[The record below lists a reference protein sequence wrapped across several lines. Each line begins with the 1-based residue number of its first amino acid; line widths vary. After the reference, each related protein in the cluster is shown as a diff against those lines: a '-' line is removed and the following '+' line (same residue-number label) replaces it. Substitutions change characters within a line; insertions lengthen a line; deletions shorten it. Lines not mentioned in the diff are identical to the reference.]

1 MPCQTEIQGAHGPI
15 QLYRWGTEDPRYIAV
30 LVHGYG
36 EHAGRYEHVADE
48 LVSGGAEVYAA
59 DYPGH
64 GRSAGERALIE
75 DVDDLAADTAR
86 VVALATEAH
95 PELPLALIG
104 HSLGG
109 MVATRF
115 AQLHPEQLSVLVLSG
130 PAIGG
135 NPDILGLVAL
145 PEIPEIPI
153 DTSWLSRDP
162 EVGIRYAEDPLVWH
176 GPFSRPTL
184 EALVNGVDQVA
195 GGGDF
200 GTLPTLW
207 MHGEEDPLCPLPQAR
222 EAIARV
228 RGANFEE
235 RIYPGARH
243 EIFNET
249 NKDEVLGD
257 LTEFLDRNIPKT
269 DPAQAASHVD
279 S

>member
-1 MPCQTEIQGAHGPI
+1 MPFETEIQGAKGPI
-15 QLYRWGTEDPRYIAV
+15 QLYRWDTDDPRYIAV

-36 EHAGRYEHVADE
+36 EHAGRYEHVAEE
-48 LVSGGAEVYAA
+48 LVSRGAEVYAA
-59 DYPGH
+59 DHPGH

-75 DVDDLAADTAR
+75 DVDDLAADTEH
-86 VVALATEAH
+86 VVAAARETH
-95 PELPLALIG
+95 PGLPLALIG

-109 MVATRF
+109 IVATRF
-115 AQLHPEQLSVLVLSG
+115 AQMHPEQLSVLVLSG

-153 DTSWLSRDP
+153 DTTWLSRDP
-162 EVGIRYAEDPLVWH
+162 EVGARYAEDPLVWH

-184 EALVNGVDQVA
+184 EALVNAVEQVA
-195 GGGDF
+195 NGGDF
-200 GTLPTLW
+200 GALPTLW

-228 RGANFEE
+228 RGTQFEE

-257 LTEFLDRNIPKT
+257 LTDFLDRSI
-269 DPAQAASHVD
+269 PAQKSTPAAINTD
-279 S
+279 A